1 MAMCD
6 LILFNVDDGY
16 SEALLRGFRKSILGE
31 QQYTALRNAANL
43 KDFKAVLIDT
53 DYTDYVKD
61 YTETDTSALK
71 MVLKKK
77 LADEID
83 QVQSVAGPEL
93 DNFLEMI
100 RHKYMIDNV
109 INIIEGI
116 KNKTDKNVIEARNEP
131 LGYLKEISGLL
142 KLDYKKIED
151 LYEDVLIDT
160 EVGVYFSKFLEEV
173 LASSDNKNVATINN
187 YLQSLKPEEIKNY
200 LKKIWLEYFYQ
211 FCRTLNPTTVEI
223 MEDLLKYE
231 ADCQTIQIVYN
242 SLAYNNQFQEE
253 ERKKVIPYFGILY
266 PETTTQLIKCN
277 SLEQLRQILQP
288 FPDYYEL
295 VKEIPDPKK
304 LDEFG
309 LQSGLKTLDDLMFK
323 ESMKRYSIAFEQQF
337 HFACFYAY
345 IKIKEQEI
353 KNIMLLA
360 DMNAFDKEIGS
371 KVKKAYILPQKSLYF
386 AF

>member
-1 MAMCD
+1 MSMAD
-6 LILFNVDDGY
+6 LVFFNVDDGY
-16 SEALLRGFRKSILGE
+16 SEALLRGFRKSTLGE
-31 QQYTALRNAANL
+31 QQYTALRNTTNL
-43 KDFKAVLIDT
+43 KDFKSVLIDT
-53 DYTDYVKD
+53 DYSDYVKD
-61 YTETDTSALK
+61 YNETDTSALK
-71 MVLKKK
+71 MLLKKK

-93 DNFLEMI
+93 DKFIEMI

-116 KNKTDKNVIEARNEP
+116 KNKTDKNVIESRNEP

-187 YLQSLKPEEIKNY
+187 YLQALKPEEIKNY
-200 LKKIWLEYFYQ
+200 LKKIWLEYFYH
-211 FCRTLNPTTVEI
+211 FCKTLNPTTSEM

-253 ERKKVIPYFGILY
+253 ERKKVIPYFGFLY

-277 SLEQLRQILQP
+277 SLEQLKQILQP

-323 ESMKRYSIAFEQQF
+323 ESVKRYSIAFEQQF

-360 DMNAFDKEIGS
+360 DMNAFDKDIGS
-371 KVKKAYILPQKSLYF
+371 KVKKAYILPFDY
-386 AF
+386 

>member
-1 MAMCD
+1 MSMAD
-6 LILFNVDDGY
+6 LVFFNVDDGY
-16 SEALLRGFRKSILGE
+16 TEALLRGFRKSILGE
-31 QQYTALRNAANL
+31 QQYAALRNTSNL
-43 KDFKAVLIDT
+43 KDFKSVLIDT
-53 DYTDYVKD
+53 DYSDYVKD

-71 MVLKKK
+71 MLLKKK

-93 DNFLEMI
+93 DKFIEMI

-116 KNKTDKNVIEARNEP
+116 KNKTDKNVIESRNEP

-173 LASSDNKNVATINN
+173 LSASDNKNVATINN
-187 YLQSLKPEEIKNY
+187 FLQALKPEEIKNY
-200 LKKIWLEYFYQ
+200 LKKIWLEYFYH
-211 FCRTLNPTTVEI
+211 FCKTLNPTTAEI

-253 ERKKVIPYFGILY
+253 ERKKVIPYFGFLY

-277 SLEQLRQILQP
+277 SLEQLKQILQP

-323 ESMKRYSIAFEQQF
+323 ESVKRYSIAFEQQF

-360 DMNAFDKEIGS
+360 DMNAFDKDIGS
-371 KVKKAYILPQKSLYF
+371 KVKKAYILPFDY
-386 AF
+386 

>member
-1 MAMCD
+1 MSMAD
-6 LILFNVDDGY
+6 LVFFNVDDGY
-16 SEALLRGFRKSILGE
+16 TEALLRGFRKSILGE
-31 QQYTALRNAANL
+31 QQYAALRNTSNL
-43 KDFKAVLIDT
+43 KDFKSVLIDT
-53 DYTDYVKD
+53 DYSDYVKD

-71 MVLKKK
+71 MLLKKK

-93 DNFLEMI
+93 DKFIEMI

-116 KNKTDKNVIEARNEP
+116 KNKTDKNVIESRNEP

-173 LASSDNKNVATINN
+173 LSASDNKNVATINN
-187 YLQSLKPEEIKNY
+187 FLQALKPEEIKNY
-200 LKKIWLEYFYQ
+200 LKKIWLEYFYH
-211 FCRTLNPTTVEI
+211 FCKTLNPTTSEI
-223 MEDLLKYE
+223 MEYLLKYE

-253 ERKKVIPYFGILY
+253 ERKKVIPYFGFLY

-277 SLEQLRQILQP
+277 SLEQLKQILQP

-360 DMNAFDKEIGS
+360 DMITFDKEIGS
-371 KVKKAYILPQKSLYF
+371 KVKKAYILPFDY
-386 AF
+386 

>member
-1 MAMCD
+1 MSMAD
-6 LILFNVDDGY
+6 LVFFSVDDGY
-16 SEALLRGFRKSILGE
+16 TEALLRGFRKSILGE
-31 QQYTALRNAANL
+31 QQYAALRNTSNL
-43 KDFKAVLIDT
+43 KDFKSVLIDT
-53 DYTDYVKD
+53 DYSDYVKD

-71 MVLKKK
+71 MLLKKK

-93 DNFLEMI
+93 DKFIEMI

-116 KNKTDKNVIEARNEP
+116 KNKTDKNVIESRNEP

-173 LASSDNKNVATINN
+173 LSASDNKNVATINN
-187 YLQSLKPEEIKNY
+187 FLQALKPEEIKNY
-200 LKKIWLEYFYQ
+200 LKKIWLEYFYH
-211 FCRTLNPTTVEI
+211 FCKTLNPTTAEI

-253 ERKKVIPYFGILY
+253 ERKKVIPYFGFLY

-277 SLEQLRQILQP
+277 SLEQLKQILQP

-371 KVKKAYILPQKSLYF
+371 KVKKAYILPFDY
-386 AF
+386 

>member
-1 MAMCD
+1 MSMAD
-6 LILFNVDDGY
+6 LVFFNVDDGY

-31 QQYTALRNAANL
+31 QQYTALRNTSNL
-43 KDFKAVLIDT
+43 KDFKSVLIDT
-53 DYTDYVKD
+53 DYSDYVKD
-61 YTETDTSALK
+61 YNETDTSALK
-71 MVLKKK
+71 MLLKKK

-93 DNFLEMI
+93 DKFIEMI

-116 KNKTDKNVIEARNEP
+116 KNKTDKNVIESRNEP

-187 YLQSLKPEEIKNY
+187 YLQALKPEEIKNY
-200 LKKIWLEYFYQ
+200 LKKIWLEYFYH
-211 FCRTLNPTTVEI
+211 FCKTLNPTTSEI

-253 ERKKVIPYFGILY
+253 ERKKVIPYFGFLY

-277 SLEQLRQILQP
+277 SLEQLKQILQP

-323 ESMKRYSIAFEQQF
+323 ESVKRYSIAFEQQF

-360 DMNAFDKEIGS
+360 DMNAFDKDIGS
-371 KVKKAYILPQKSLYF
+371 KVKKAYILPFDY
-386 AF
+386 

>member
-1 MAMCD
+1 MSMSD
-6 LILFNVDDGY
+6 LVFFNVDDGY
-16 SEALLRGFRKSILGE
+16 SEALLRGFRKSILGD
-31 QQYTALRNAANL
+31 QQYTALRNTTNL

-53 DYTDYVKD
+53 DYSDYVKD
-61 YTETDTSALK
+61 YNETDTSALK
-71 MVLKKK
+71 MLLKKK

-83 QVQSVAGPEL
+83 QVQSVAGPDL
-93 DNFLEMI
+93 DKFIEMI

-173 LASSDNKNVATINN
+173 LASSDSKNVTTINN
-187 YLQSLKPEEIKNY
+187 FLQGLKPEEIKNY
-200 LKKIWLEYFYQ
+200 LKKIWLEYFYH
-211 FCRTLNPTTVEI
+211 FCKTLNPTTSEI
-223 MEDLLKYE
+223 MENLLKYE

-253 ERKKVIPYFGILY
+253 ERKKVIPYFGFLY
-266 PETTTQLIKCN
+266 PETTTQLVKCN

-371 KVKKAYILPQKSLYF
+371 KVKKAYILPFDY
-386 AF
+386 

>member
-1 MAMCD
+1 MSMAD
-6 LILFNVDDGY
+6 LVFFNVDDGY

-31 QQYTALRNAANL
+31 QQYTALRNSGSL
-43 KDFKAVLIDT
+43 KDFKSVLIDT
-53 DYTDYVKD
+53 DYSDYVKE

-71 MVLKKK
+71 MLLKKK

-93 DNFLEMI
+93 DKFIEMI

-116 KNKTDKNVIEARNEP
+116 KNKTDKNVIESRNEP

-173 LASSDNKNVATINN
+173 LAMSDSKNVATINN
-187 YLQSLKPEEIKNY
+187 FLQSLKPEEIKNY
-200 LKKIWLEYFYQ
+200 LKKIWLEYFYH
-211 FCRTLNPTTVEI
+211 FCKTLNPTTSEI

-253 ERKKVIPYFGILY
+253 ERKKVIPYFGFLY

-277 SLEQLRQILQP
+277 SLENLRQILQP

-295 VKEIPDPKK
+295 VREIPDPKK

-360 DMNAFDKEIGS
+360 DMISFDKEIGS
-371 KVKKAYILPQKSLYF
+371 KVKKAYILPFDY
-386 AF
+386 

>member
-1 MAMCD
+1 MSMAD
-6 LILFNVDDGY
+6 LVFFNVDDGY
-16 SEALLRGFRKSILGE
+16 TEALLRGFRKSILGE
-31 QQYTALRNAANL
+31 QQYTALRNTSNL
-43 KDFKAVLIDT
+43 KDFKSVLIDT
-53 DYTDYVKD
+53 DYSDYVKD
-61 YTETDTSALK
+61 YNETDTSALK
-71 MVLKKK
+71 MLLKKK

-93 DNFLEMI
+93 DKFIEMI

-116 KNKTDKNVIEARNEP
+116 KNKTDKNVIESRNEP

-187 YLQSLKPEEIKNY
+187 YLQQLKPEEIKNY
-200 LKKIWLEYFYQ
+200 LKKIWLEYFYH
-211 FCRTLNPTTVEI
+211 FCKTLNPTTSEI
-223 MEDLLKYE
+223 MEYLLKYE

-253 ERKKVIPYFGILY
+253 ERKKVIPYFGFLY

-277 SLEQLRQILQP
+277 SLEQLKQILQP

-360 DMNAFDKEIGS
+360 DMNAFDKDIGS
-371 KVKKAYILPQKSLYF
+371 KVKKAYILPFDY
-386 AF
+386 

>member
-1 MAMCD
+1 MSD
-6 LILFNVDDGY
+6 LVFFNVDDGY
-16 SEALLRGFRKSILGE
+16 SEALLRGFRKSILGD
-31 QQYTALRNAANL
+31 QQYTALRNTTNL

-53 DYTDYVKD
+53 DYSDYVKD
-61 YTETDTSALK
+61 YNETDTSALK
-71 MVLKKK
+71 MLLKKK

-83 QVQSVAGPEL
+83 QVQSVAGPDL
-93 DNFLEMI
+93 DKFIEMI

-173 LASSDNKNVATINN
+173 LASSDSKNVATINN
-187 YLQSLKPEEIKNY
+187 FLQGLKPEEIKNY
-200 LKKIWLEYFYQ
+200 LKKIWLEYFYH
-211 FCRTLNPTTVEI
+211 FCKTLNPTTSEI

-253 ERKKVIPYFGILY
+253 ERKKVIPYFGFLY
-266 PETTTQLIKCN
+266 PETTTQLVKCN

-371 KVKKAYILPQKSLYF
+371 KVKKASC
-386 AF
+386 

>member
-1 MAMCD
+1 MSMAD
-6 LILFNVDDGY
+6 LVFFNVDDGY

-31 QQYTALRNAANL
+31 QQYTALRNSGSL
-43 KDFKAVLIDT
+43 KDFKSVLNDT
-53 DYTDYVKD
+53 DYSDYVKE

-71 MVLKKK
+71 MLLKKK

-83 QVQSVAGPEL
+83 QVQSVAGPDL
-93 DNFLEMI
+93 DKFIEMI

-173 LASSDNKNVATINN
+173 LAQSDNKNVATINN
-187 YLQSLKPEEIKNY
+187 YLQQLKPEEIKNY
-200 LKKIWLEYFYQ
+200 LKKIWLEYFYD
-211 FCRTLNPTTVEI
+211 FCKTLNPTTSEI

-253 ERKKVIPYFGILY
+253 ERKKVTPYFGYLY
-266 PETTTQLIKCN
+266 PETTSYLIKCN
-277 SLEQLRQILQP
+277 NLEQLRQILQP
-288 FPDYYEL
+288 YPAYYEL

-323 ESMKRYSIAFEQQF
+323 ESVKRYSIAFEQQF

-360 DMNAFDKEIGS
+360 DMNAFDKDIGS
-371 KVKKAYILPQKSLYF
+371 KVKKAYILPFDY
-386 AF
+386 

>member
-1 MAMCD
+1 MSMAD
-6 LILFNVDDGY
+6 LVFFNVDDGY
-16 SEALLRGFRKSILGE
+16 TEALLRGFRKSILGE
-31 QQYTALRNAANL
+31 QQYAALRNTSNL
-43 KDFKAVLIDT
+43 KDFKSVLIDT
-53 DYTDYVKD
+53 DYSDYVKD

-71 MVLKKK
+71 MLLKKK

-93 DNFLEMI
+93 DKFIEMI

-116 KNKTDKNVIEARNEP
+116 KNKTDKNVIESRNEP

-173 LASSDNKNVATINN
+173 LSASDNKNVATINN
-187 YLQSLKPEEIKNY
+187 FLQALKPEEIKNY
-200 LKKIWLEYFYQ
+200 LKKIWLEYFYH
-211 FCRTLNPTTVEI
+211 FCKTLNPTTAEI

-253 ERKKVIPYFGILY
+253 ERKKVIPYFGFLY

-277 SLEQLRQILQP
+277 SLEQLKQILQP
-288 FPDYYEL
+288 FPDYYDL

-360 DMNAFDKEIGS
+360 DMNAFDKDIGS
-371 KVKKAYILPQKSLYF
+371 KVKKAYILPFDY
-386 AF
+386 

>member
-1 MAMCD
+1 MSMSD
-6 LILFNVDDGY
+6 LIFFNVDDGY

-31 QQYTALRNAANL
+31 QQYTALRNTTNL
-43 KDFKAVLIDT
+43 KDFKSVLIDT
-53 DYTDYVKD
+53 DYSDYVKD

-71 MVLKKK
+71 MLLKKK

-83 QVQSVAGPEL
+83 QVQSVAGPDL
-93 DNFLEMI
+93 DKFIEMI
-100 RHKYMIDNV
+100 RHKYMIVNV

-173 LASSDNKNVATINN
+173 LAMSDSKNVATINN
-187 YLQSLKPEEIKNY
+187 FLQSLKPEEIKNY
-200 LKKIWLEYFYQ
+200 LKKIWLEYFYH
-211 FCRTLNPTTVEI
+211 FCKTLNPTTSEI

-253 ERKKVIPYFGILY
+253 ERKKVIPYFGFLY

-277 SLEQLRQILQP
+277 SLENLRQILQP

-295 VKEIPDPKK
+295 VREIPDPKK

-360 DMNAFDKEIGS
+360 DMISFDKEIGS
-371 KVKKAYILPQKSLYF
+371 KVKKAYILPFDY
-386 AF
+386 

>member
-1 MAMCD
+1 MSMSD
-6 LILFNVDDGY
+6 LVFFNVDDGY

-31 QQYTALRNAANL
+31 QQYTALRNTTNL

-53 DYTDYVKD
+53 DYSDYVKD

-71 MVLKKK
+71 MLLKKK

-83 QVQSVAGPEL
+83 QVQSVAGPDL
-93 DNFLEMI
+93 DKFIEMI

-151 LYEDVLIDT
+151 LYDEVLIDT

-173 LASSDNKNVATINN
+173 LASSDSKNVATINN
-187 YLQSLKPEEIKNY
+187 FLQGLKPEEIKNY
-200 LKKIWLEYFYQ
+200 LKKIWLEYFYH
-211 FCRTLNPTTVEI
+211 FCKTLNPTTSEI

-253 ERKKVIPYFGILY
+253 ERKKVIPNFGYLY

-288 FPDYYEL
+288 YPDYYEL

-371 KVKKAYILPQKSLYF
+371 KVKKAYILPFDY
-386 AF
+386 

>member
-1 MAMCD
+1 MSMSD
-6 LILFNVDDGY
+6 LIFFNVDDGY

-31 QQYTALRNAANL
+31 QQYTALRNTTNL
-43 KDFKAVLIDT
+43 KDFKSVLIDT
-53 DYTDYVKD
+53 DYSDYVKD

-71 MVLKKK
+71 MLLKKK

-83 QVQSVAGPEL
+83 QVQSVAGPDL
-93 DNFLEMI
+93 DKFIEMI

-173 LASSDNKNVATINN
+173 LAMSDSKNVATINN
-187 YLQSLKPEEIKNY
+187 FLQSLKPEEIKNY
-200 LKKIWLEYFYQ
+200 LKKIWLEYFYH
-211 FCRTLNPTTVEI
+211 FCKTLNPTTSEI

-253 ERKKVIPYFGILY
+253 ERKKVIPYFGFLY

-277 SLEQLRQILQP
+277 SLENLRQILQP

-295 VKEIPDPKK
+295 VREIPDPKK

-360 DMNAFDKEIGS
+360 DMNAFDKELGS
-371 KVKKAYILPQKSLYF
+371 KVKKGYILPFDY
-386 AF
+386 

>member
-1 MAMCD
+1 MSMAD
-6 LILFNVDDGY
+6 LVFFNVDDGY

-31 QQYTALRNAANL
+31 QQYTALRNTTNL
-43 KDFKAVLIDT
+43 KDFKSVLIDT
-53 DYTDYVKD
+53 DYSDYVKD
-61 YTETDTSALK
+61 YAETDTSALK
-71 MVLKKK
+71 MLLKKK

-83 QVQSVAGPEL
+83 QVQSVAGPDL
-93 DNFLEMI
+93 DKFIEMI

-116 KNKTDKNVIEARNEP
+116 KNKTDKNVIESRNEP

-142 KLDYKKIED
+142 KLEYKKIED

-173 LASSDNKNVATINN
+173 LASSDNKNVSTINN
-187 YLQSLKPEEIKNY
+187 YLQALKPEEIKNY
-200 LKKIWLEYFYQ
+200 LKKIWLEYFYH
-211 FCRTLNPTTVEI
+211 FCKTLNPTTSEI
-223 MEDLLKYE
+223 MEKLLKYE

-242 SLAYNNQFQEE
+242 SLAYNNQFQEQ
-253 ERKKVIPYFGILY
+253 ERKKVIPYFGFLY

-277 SLEQLRQILQP
+277 SLEQLKQILQP

-295 VKEIPDPKK
+295 VREIPDPKK
-304 LDEFG
+304 MDEFG

-360 DMNAFDKEIGS
+360 DMNAFDKDIGS
-371 KVKKAYILPQKSLYF
+371 KVKKAYILPFDY
-386 AF
+386 

>member
-1 MAMCD
+1 MSMAD
-6 LILFNVDDGY
+6 LVFFNVDDGY

-31 QQYTALRNAANL
+31 QQYTALRNSGSL
-43 KDFKAVLIDT
+43 KDFKSVLIDT
-53 DYTDYVKD
+53 DYSDYVKE

-71 MVLKKK
+71 MLLKKK

-93 DNFLEMI
+93 DKFIEMI

-116 KNKTDKNVIEARNEP
+116 KNKTDKNVIESRNEP

-173 LASSDNKNVATINN
+173 LSASDNKNVATINN
-187 YLQSLKPEEIKNY
+187 FLQALKPEEIKNY
-200 LKKIWLEYFYQ
+200 LKKIWLEYFYH
-211 FCRTLNPTTVEI
+211 FCKTLNPTTAEI

-253 ERKKVIPYFGILY
+253 ERKKVIPYFGFLY

-277 SLEQLRQILQP
+277 SLEQLKQILQP

-371 KVKKAYILPQKSLYF
+371 KVKKAYILPFDY
-386 AF
+386 

>member
-1 MAMCD
+1 MSMAD
-6 LILFNVDDGY
+6 LVFFNVDDGY

-31 QQYTALRNAANL
+31 QQYTALRNTQNL
-43 KDFKAVLIDT
+43 KDFKSVLIDT
-53 DYTDYVKD
+53 DYIDYVKD

-71 MVLKKK
+71 MLLKKK

-93 DNFLEMI
+93 DKFIEMI

-116 KNKTDKNVIEARNEP
+116 KNKTDKNVIESRNEP
-131 LGYLKEISGLL
+131 LGFLKEISGLL

-173 LASSDNKNVATINN
+173 LSASDNKNVATINN
-187 YLQSLKPEEIKNY
+187 FLQALKPEEIKNY
-200 LKKIWLEYFYQ
+200 LKKIWLEYFYH
-211 FCRTLNPTTVEI
+211 FCKTLNPTTAEI

-253 ERKKVIPYFGILY
+253 ERKKVIPYFGFLY

-277 SLEQLRQILQP
+277 SLEQLKQILQP

-371 KVKKAYILPQKSLYF
+371 KVKKAYILPFDY
-386 AF
+386 

>member
-1 MAMCD
+1 MSMSD
-6 LILFNVDDGY
+6 LVFFNVDDGY

-31 QQYTALRNAANL
+31 QQYTALRNTTNL

-53 DYTDYVKD
+53 DYSDYVKD

-71 MVLKKK
+71 MLLKKK

-83 QVQSVAGPEL
+83 QVQSVAGPDL
-93 DNFLEMI
+93 DKFIEMI

-151 LYEDVLIDT
+151 LYDDVLIDT

-173 LASSDNKNVATINN
+173 LASSDSKNVATINN
-187 YLQSLKPEEIKNY
+187 FLQALKPEEIKNY
-200 LKKIWLEYFYQ
+200 LKKIWLEYFYH
-211 FCRTLNPTTVEI
+211 FCKTLNPTTSEI

-253 ERKKVIPYFGILY
+253 ERKKVIPFFGYLY

-288 FPDYYEL
+288 YPDYYEL

-371 KVKKAYILPQKSLYF
+371 KVKKAYILPFDY
-386 AF
+386 

>member
-1 MAMCD
+1 MSMGD
-6 LILFNVDDGY
+6 LVFFNVDDGY

-31 QQYTALRNAANL
+31 QQYTALRNTTNL
-43 KDFKAVLIDT
+43 KDFKSVLIDT
-53 DYTDYVKD
+53 DYSDYVKD
-61 YTETDTSALK
+61 YPETDTSALK
-71 MVLKKK
+71 MLLKKK

-83 QVQSVAGPEL
+83 QIQSVSGPDL
-93 DNFLEMI
+93 DKFIEMI

-116 KNKTDKNVIEARNEP
+116 KNKTDKNVIESRNEP

-142 KLDYKKIED
+142 KLDYKKIDD

-160 EVGVYFSKFLEEV
+160 EVGVYFSQLLEET
-173 LASSDNKNVATINN
+173 LAQSDTKNVAAINS
-187 YLQSLKPEEIKNY
+187 YLQQLKPEAIKNN
-200 LKKIWLEYFYQ
+200 LKKIWLEKFYH
-211 FCRTLNPTTVEI
+211 FCKTLNPTTSEI

-242 SLAYNNQFQEE
+242 SLSYDNQFQEE
-253 ERKKVIPYFGILY
+253 ERKKVIPYFGNLY
-266 PETTTQLIKCN
+266 PEITTQLIKCN
-277 SLEQLRQILQP
+277 SLEQLKQILQP
-288 FPDYYEL
+288 FPEYYEL

-309 LQSGLKTLDDLMFK
+309 LQSGLKSLDDVMFK
-323 ESMKRYSIAFEQQF
+323 ENMKRYSIAFEQQF

-371 KVKKAYILPQKSLYF
+371 KVKKAYILPFDY
-386 AF
+386 

>member
-1 MAMCD
+1 MSMAD
-6 LILFNVDDGY
+6 LVFFNVDDGY

-31 QQYTALRNAANL
+31 QQYTALRNTQNL
-43 KDFKAVLIDT
+43 KDFKSVLIDT
-53 DYTDYVKD
+53 DYIDYVKD

-71 MVLKKK
+71 MLLKKK

-83 QVQSVAGPEL
+83 QVQSVADPEL
-93 DNFLEMI
+93 DKFIEMI

-116 KNKTDKNVIEARNEP
+116 KNKTDKNVIESRNEP
-131 LGYLKEISGLL
+131 LGFLKEISGLL

-173 LASSDNKNVATINN
+173 LASSDNKNVQTINN
-187 YLQSLKPEEIKNY
+187 FLQALKPEEIKNY
-200 LKKIWLEYFYQ
+200 LKKIWLEYFYH
-211 FCRTLNPTTVEI
+211 FCKTLNPTTSEI

-253 ERKKVIPYFGILY
+253 ERKKVIPYFGFLY
-266 PETTTQLIKCN
+266 PETTNQLIKCN
-277 SLEQLRQILQP
+277 SLESLKQILQP

-295 VKEIPDPKK
+295 VREIPDPKK
-304 LDEFG
+304 VDEFG
-309 LQSGLKTLDDLMFK
+309 LQTGLKTLDDVMFK

-360 DMNAFDKEIGS
+360 DMISFDKDIGS
-371 KVKKAYILPQKSLYF
+371 KKKKAYILPFDY
-386 AF
+386 

>member
-1 MAMCD
+1 MAD
-6 LILFNVDDGY
+6 LVFFNVDDGY
-16 SEALLRGFRKSILGE
+16 TEALLRGFRKSILGE
-31 QQYTALRNAANL
+31 QQYTALRNTSNL
-43 KDFKAVLIDT
+43 KDFKSVLIDT
-53 DYTDYVKD
+53 DYSDYVKD

-71 MVLKKK
+71 MLLKKK

-93 DNFLEMI
+93 DKFIEMI

-116 KNKTDKNVIEARNEP
+116 KNKTDKNVIESRNEP

-173 LASSDNKNVATINN
+173 LSASDNKNVATINN
-187 YLQSLKPEEIKNY
+187 FLQALKPEEIKNY
-200 LKKIWLEYFYQ
+200 LKKIWLEYFYH
-211 FCRTLNPTTVEI
+211 FCKTLNPTTAEI

-253 ERKKVIPYFGILY
+253 ERKKVIPYFGFLY

-277 SLEQLRQILQP
+277 SLEQLKQILQP

-371 KVKKAYILPQKSLYF
+371 KVKKAYILPFDY
-386 AF
+386 

>member
-1 MAMCD
+1 MSMAD
-6 LILFNVDDGY
+6 LVFFNVDDGY
-16 SEALLRGFRKSILGE
+16 TEALLRGFRKSILGE
-31 QQYTALRNAANL
+31 QQYTALRNTTNL
-43 KDFKAVLIDT
+43 KDFKSVLIDT
-53 DYTDYVKD
+53 DYSDYVKD
-61 YTETDTSALK
+61 YNETDTSALK
-71 MVLKKK
+71 MLLKKK

-83 QVQSVAGPEL
+83 QVQSVAGPDL
-93 DNFLEMI
+93 DKFIEMI

-116 KNKTDKNVIEARNEP
+116 KNKTDKNVIESRNEP

-187 YLQSLKPEEIKNY
+187 YLQALKPEEIKNY
-200 LKKIWLEYFYQ
+200 LKKIWLEYFYH
-211 FCRTLNPTTVEI
+211 FCKTLNPTTSEM

-253 ERKKVIPYFGILY
+253 ERKKVIPYFGFLY

-277 SLEQLRQILQP
+277 SLEQLKQILQP

-360 DMNAFDKEIGS
+360 DMNAFDKDIGS
-371 KVKKAYILPQKSLYF
+371 KVKKAYILPFDY
-386 AF
+386 

>member
-1 MAMCD
+1 MSMAD
-6 LILFNVDDGY
+6 LVFFNVDDGY
-16 SEALLRGFRKSILGE
+16 TEALLRGFRKSILGE
-31 QQYTALRNAANL
+31 QQYAALRNTSNL
-43 KDFKAVLIDT
+43 KDFKSVLIDT
-53 DYTDYVKD
+53 DYSDYVKD

-71 MVLKKK
+71 MLLKKK

-93 DNFLEMI
+93 DKFIEMI

-116 KNKTDKNVIEARNEP
+116 KNKTDKNVIESRNEP

-173 LASSDNKNVATINN
+173 LSASDNKNVATINN
-187 YLQSLKPEEIKNY
+187 FLQALKPEEIKNY

-211 FCRTLNPTTVEI
+211 FCKTLNPTTSEI
-223 MEDLLKYE
+223 MEELLKYE

-253 ERKKVIPYFGILY
+253 ERKKVIPYFGVLY

-371 KVKKAYILPQKSLYF
+371 KVKKAYILPFDY
-386 AF
+386 

>member
-1 MAMCD
+1 MSMAD
-6 LILFNVDDGY
+6 LVFFNVDDGY
-16 SEALLRGFRKSILGE
+16 TEALLRGFRKSILGE
-31 QQYTALRNAANL
+31 QQYAALRNTSNL
-43 KDFKAVLIDT
+43 KDFKSVLIDT
-53 DYTDYVKD
+53 DYSDYVKD

-71 MVLKKK
+71 MLLKKK

-93 DNFLEMI
+93 DKFIEMI

-116 KNKTDKNVIEARNEP
+116 KNKTDKNVIESRNEP

-173 LASSDNKNVATINN
+173 LSASDNKNVATINN
-187 YLQSLKPEEIKNY
+187 FLQALK
-200 LKKIWLEYFYQ
+200 LKKIWLEYFYH
-211 FCRTLNPTTVEI
+211 FCKTLNPTTAEI

-253 ERKKVIPYFGILY
+253 ERKKVIPYFGFLY

-277 SLEQLRQILQP
+277 SLEQLKQILQP

-371 KVKKAYILPQKSLYF
+371 KVKKAYILPFDY
-386 AF
+386 

>member
-1 MAMCD
+1 MSMSD
-6 LILFNVDDGY
+6 LVFFNVDDGY
-16 SEALLRGFRKSILGE
+16 SEALLRGFRKSILGD
-31 QQYTALRNAANL
+31 QQYTALRNTTNL

-53 DYTDYVKD
+53 DYSDYVKD
-61 YTETDTSALK
+61 YNETDTSALK
-71 MVLKKK
+71 MLLKKK

-83 QVQSVAGPEL
+83 QVQSVAGPDL
-93 DNFLEMI
+93 DKFIEMI

-173 LASSDNKNVATINN
+173 LASSDSKNVATINN
-187 YLQSLKPEEIKNY
+187 FLQCLKPEEIKNY
-200 LKKIWLEYFYQ
+200 LKKIWLEYFYH
-211 FCRTLNPTTVEI
+211 FCKTLNPTTSEI

-253 ERKKVIPYFGILY
+253 ERKKVIPYFGFLY
-266 PETTTQLIKCN
+266 PETTTQLVKCN

-371 KVKKAYILPQKSLYF
+371 KVKKAYILPFDY
-386 AF
+386 

>member
-1 MAMCD
+1 MSMAD
-6 LILFNVDDGY
+6 LVFFNVDDGY

-31 QQYTALRNAANL
+31 QQYTALRNTTNL
-43 KDFKAVLIDT
+43 KDFKSVLIDT
-53 DYTDYVKD
+53 DYSDYVKD
-61 YTETDTSALK
+61 YNETDTSALK
-71 MVLKKK
+71 MLLKKK

-83 QVQSVAGPEL
+83 QVQSVAGPDL
-93 DNFLEMI
+93 DKFIEMI

-116 KNKTDKNVIEARNEP
+116 KNKTDKNVIESRNEP

-187 YLQSLKPEEIKNY
+187 YLQALKPEEIKNY
-200 LKKIWLEYFYQ
+200 LKKIWLEYFYH
-211 FCRTLNPTTVEI
+211 FCKTLNPTTSEM

-253 ERKKVIPYFGILY
+253 ERKKVIPYFGFLY

-277 SLEQLRQILQP
+277 SLEQLKQILQP

-323 ESMKRYSIAFEQQF
+323 ESVKRYSIAFEQQF

-360 DMNAFDKEIGS
+360 DMNAFDKDIGS
-371 KVKKAYILPQKSLYF
+371 KVKKAYILPFDY
-386 AF
+386 

>member
-1 MAMCD
+1 MSMAD
-6 LILFNVDDGY
+6 LVFFNVNDGY

-31 QQYTALRNAANL
+31 QQYTALRNTTNL
-43 KDFKAVLIDT
+43 KDFKSVLIDT
-53 DYTDYVKD
+53 DYSDYVKD
-61 YTETDTSALK
+61 YNETDTSALK
-71 MVLKKK
+71 MLLKKK

-93 DNFLEMI
+93 DKFIEMI

-116 KNKTDKNVIEARNEP
+116 KNKTDKNVIESRNEP

-187 YLQSLKPEEIKNY
+187 YLQALKPEEIKNY
-200 LKKIWLEYFYQ
+200 LKKIWLEYFYH
-211 FCRTLNPTTVEI
+211 FCKTLNPTTSEI
-223 MEDLLKYE
+223 MEYLLKYE

-253 ERKKVIPYFGILY
+253 ERKKVIPYFGFLY
-266 PETTTQLIKCN
+266 PEATTQLVKCN
-277 SLEQLRQILQP
+277 SLEQLKQILQP

-371 KVKKAYILPQKSLYF
+371 KVKKAYILPFDY
-386 AF
+386 

>member
-1 MAMCD
+1 MSMAD
-6 LILFNVDDGY
+6 LVFFNVDDGY

-31 QQYTALRNAANL
+31 QQYTALRNTTNL
-43 KDFKAVLIDT
+43 KDFKSVLIDT
-53 DYTDYVKD
+53 DYSDYVKD
-61 YTETDTSALK
+61 YAETDTSALK
-71 MVLKKK
+71 MLLKKK

-83 QVQSVAGPEL
+83 QVQSVAGPDL
-93 DNFLEMI
+93 DKFIEMI

-116 KNKTDKNVIEARNEP
+116 KNKTDKNVIESRNEP

-142 KLDYKKIED
+142 KLEYKKIED

-173 LASSDNKNVATINN
+173 LASSDNKNVSTINN
-187 YLQSLKPEEIKNY
+187 YLQALKPEEIKNY
-200 LKKIWLEYFYQ
+200 LKKIWLEYFYH
-211 FCRTLNPTTVEI
+211 FCKTLNPTTSEI
-223 MEDLLKYE
+223 MEELLKYE

-242 SLAYNNQFQEE
+242 SLAYNNQFQEQ
-253 ERKKVIPYFGILY
+253 ERKKVIPYFGFLY

-277 SLEQLRQILQP
+277 SLEQLKQILQP

-295 VKEIPDPKK
+295 VREIPDPKK
-304 LDEFG
+304 VDEFG

-360 DMNAFDKEIGS
+360 DMNAFDKDIGS
-371 KVKKAYILPQKSLYF
+371 KVKKAYILPFDY
-386 AF
+386 

>member
-1 MAMCD
+1 MSMAD
-6 LILFNVDDGY
+6 LVFFNVDDGY

-31 QQYTALRNAANL
+31 QQYTALRNSGSL
-43 KDFKAVLIDT
+43 KDFKSVLIDT
-53 DYTDYVKD
+53 DYSDYVKD

-71 MVLKKK
+71 MLLKKK
-77 LADEID
+77 LADEIA
-83 QVQSVAGPEL
+83 QVQSVAGPDL
-93 DNFLEMI
+93 DKFIEMI

-173 LASSDNKNVATINN
+173 LAMSDSKNVATINN

-200 LKKIWLEYFYQ
+200 LKKIWLEYFYH
-211 FCRTLNPTTVEI
+211 FCKTLNPTTSEI

-253 ERKKVIPYFGILY
+253 ERKKVIPYFGFLY

-277 SLEQLRQILQP
+277 SLENLRQILQP

-295 VKEIPDPKK
+295 VREIPDPKK

-360 DMNAFDKEIGS
+360 DMISFDKEIGS
-371 KVKKAYILPQKSLYF
+371 KVKKAYILPFDY
-386 AF
+386 

>member
-71 MVLKKK
+71 MILKKK

-360 DMNAFDKEIGS
+360 DMISFDKDIGS
-371 KVKKAYILPQKSLYF
+371 KIKKAYILPFDY
-386 AF
+386 